1 MQRASRD
8 PRTLS
13 RRALFGAAVLL
24 VGGCSREAP
33 NATPEGAVTAL
44 IEHLRRLDGGAAEA
58 KAAFDLLSKDTQDNL
73 IERAQRYS
81 AASGKHIAPEMML
94 APASFTERFEARQLV
109 SEIRGG
115 YAVVR
120 AKGLLPEESAEI
132 HCVYEREGWRV
143 HLDLPPLPPE
153 VVRTRDGDPRK
164 GPPPR

>member
-1 MQRASRD
+1 MSPAPRD
-8 PRTLS
+8 PRTLP
-13 RRALFGAAVLL
+13 RRAVLAAALWLL
-24 VGGCSREAP
+24 TSCSKEAP

-73 IERAQRYS
+73 VERAQRYS

-153 VVRTRDGDPRK
+153 VVRTRDSDTRRA
-164 GPPPR
+164 PPPR